1 MKIKDGFMLRQV
13 GGQAIVV
20 AVGEASRDFNGIIK
34 LNGVGQF
41 LWEAL
46 AKDTTEEAL
55 VEKILA
61 TYEVEKDV
69 ASADVAAFVAKL
81 KGADLLV

>member
-13 GGQAIVV
+13 GGQTIVV

-34 LNGVGQF
+34 LNSVGQF

-46 AKDTTEEAL
+46 TEDTTEEAL
-55 VEKILA
+55 VEKLLA
-61 TYEVEKDV
+61 SYEVEREI
-69 ASADVAAFVAKL
+69 ATADVVAFVAKL

>member
-46 AKDTTEEAL
+46 TEDTTEEAL
-55 VEKILA
+55 VEKVLSS
-61 TYEVEKDV
+61 YEVEKDV

-81 KGADLLV
+81 KGADLIV

>member
-34 LNGVGQF
+34 LNSVGQF

-46 AKDTTEEAL
+46 TEDTTEEAL
-55 VEKILA
+55 VEKLLA
-61 TYEVEKDV
+61 SYEVEKDI
-69 ASADVAAFVAKL
+69 ATADVAAFVAKL